1 MLLWIAAAVAAF
13 FVKGLCGFANTLV
26 FTSVLSFGIDN
37 LNISPI
43 ELLLGYP
50 ANFILTLQNKKRLK
64 TLIVIPLTILVI
76 AGIIPGTFLLKNV
89 EGQYL
94 KIFFGVVVVLIGVQ
108 TYLKEKFLRSSKRE
122 SEPSKVILVIVG
134 FLSGILCGLFG
145 VGALLAAYAGQISKS
160 TDEFKANISAVF
172 IVENT
177 FRIVAYLL
185 FGIITLETIK
195 IVLLL
200 LPIAV
205 LALFAGIKCSHI
217 ISERTSKRI
226 VIIALIISGL
236 SLIIKNI

>member
-1 MLLWIAAAVAAF
+1 MLLWIAAVVAAF

-64 TLIVIPLTILVI
+64 PLIVIPLTILVI

-108 TYLKEKFLRSSKRE
+108 TYLKEKFLRSFKRE
-122 SEPSKVILVIVG
+122 SESSKAILVIVG